1 MNATMTQREAR
12 ILRPLGHT
20 EASLVPALVVE
31 RRRMLDERLRA
42 AQADGTPKH
51 TSTHQVP
58 HYSGVEL
65 AEPAVRAGADDHMG
79 LPSRRGDCLYYRDGR
94 AVHLDANYRGAAAP
108 WKVQA

>member
-1 MNATMTQREAR
+1 MNATLTKREAR
-12 ILRPLGHT
+12 ILRPLVHT

-42 AQADGTPKH
+42 VQADGTPER

-79 LPSRRGDCLYYRDGR
+79 LPSRRGDCLYFRDGR
-94 AVHLDANYRGAAAP
+94 AVHLDANYRGTAAP